1 MVRSLFVA
9 VVLSVATGCAG
20 SARESR
26 NVAHVDTWGDRLRAA
41 IPAVDAPDHAQLLS
55 AFDLLAHALPV
66 VAPGHDAEVDRVR
79 NACNTLA
86 RSLGN
91 LSARADFV
99 KIGLVAVGDALEG
112 DRVMLDT
119 IDSIDP
125 SKPLRPQ
132 YDKVRKA
139 LLATAKLMDRTPAPR
154 TALR

>member
-1 MVRSLFVA
+1 MFAIVLVA
-9 VVLSVATGCAG
+9 SVGCASSPKSSH
-20 SARESR
+20 SA
-26 NVAHVDTWGDRLRAA
+26 AHVDTWGDRLRAA
-41 IPAVDAPDHAQLLS
+41 IPPVDAPDHAQLLS
-55 AFDLLAHALPV
+55 AFDLLAHAIPA
-66 VAPGHDAEVDRVR
+66 VAPGHEAEVDRVR

-112 DRVMLDT
+112 DRRMLAT

-132 YDKVRKA
+132 YDKVRKV
-139 LLATAKLMDRTPAPR
+139 LLATAKLMDRTPAPL
-154 TALR
+154 TARR